1 MYNDTS
7 ITLNLQTSTV
17 NDTTQ
22 IITTYTIFTSATRD
36 TIEMEWDLCAKR
48 SINPD
53 QRAHGTMSWDL
64 AAKTM
69 KSRTASIPFAP
80 IISFIKTA

>member
-7 ITLNLQTSTV
+7 ITINLQTSTV

-22 IITTYTIFTSATRD
+22 IITTYTITSATRD

-69 KSRTASIPFAP
+69 TVRCTSIPFAP
-80 IISFIKTA
+80 VASYIKTA